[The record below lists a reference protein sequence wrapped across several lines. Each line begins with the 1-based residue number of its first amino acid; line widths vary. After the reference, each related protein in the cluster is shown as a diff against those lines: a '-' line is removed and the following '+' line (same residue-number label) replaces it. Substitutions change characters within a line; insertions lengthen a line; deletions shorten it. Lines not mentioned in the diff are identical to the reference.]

1 MRPVLATTVA
11 AMVAAL
17 TALILGEYEFGTLVA
32 VVAGVGV
39 GLVIGEVFDSL
50 GRWRGPLPATIAA
63 LLAGGSLA
71 WGAWIDSGQGLEPYP
86 PMAWL
91 AVALGVVTGAARV
104 APRRRKHPAS
114 TDARAPG

>member
-1 MRPVLATTVA
+1 MLATTVA

-17 TALILGEYEFGTLVA
+17 AALILGEYEFGSLVA

-39 GLVIGEVFDSL
+39 GLVIGEVFNSL
-50 GRWRGPLPATIAA
+50 GRWRGPLPATLAA
-63 LLAGGSLA
+63 LLSGGSVA

-91 AVALGVVTGAARV
+91 AVTLGVVTGAARV
-104 APRRRKHPAS
+104 APRWRKERES
-114 TDARAPG
+114 TEADARR